1 MGSHRVG
8 HDWSDL
14 AAAAACNRK
23 EKKVIKSEK
32 RKIYDNMLVYL
43 EKARAKKFS
52 EWVLTYTSLL
62 KWITV

>member
-1 MGSHRVG
+1 MYG
-8 HDWSDL
+8 
-14 AAAAACNRK
+14 
-23 EKKVIKSEK
+23 
-32 RKIYDNMLVYL
+32 NMFVYP

>member
-1 MGSHRVG
+1 MT
-8 HDWSDL
+8 
-14 AAAAACNRK
+14 
-23 EKKVIKSEK
+23 
-32 RKIYDNMLVYL
+32 MLVYL